1 MDVVQHYLSE
11 IELQEIP
18 SELKK
23 LLSEAATTDASDA
36 EVAICV
42 AYNIK
47 QGKGEAAA
55 VKSAG
60 VDKAT
65 WKRVKS
71 NKPVYS
77 AGKKV
82 AKGLKNI
89 GSNLIWSGKT
99 TAGTHYKNGKKEAS
113 KADLVGN
120 NRNRVSVKKASGSA
134 KSAQLVSGAPGEA
147 MGVFEFAIKHLEANG
162 GSLVSDSEMKEL
174 FTILEKEMAAAVRND
189 INVEVAKG
197 KKDFRDWVVAD
208 SGRYDEVKSQAKEST
223 DDEIKRH
230 IRAELAVAN
239 AISTADAPKLQGDY
253 IDGVKPLTA
262 KQISKMRA
270 DYISSDMTV
279 GSITIASHYLEKANV
294 PSELLSKEALR
305 EQVMDLINTALKTET
320 WKNRIRQIIQNDQEL
335 KKWIVYEAASGLGKF
350 TGKASKGGN
359 YFGETT
365 AVANKILVFDSKGVK
380 KVHDLYKWSHKNG
393 NLCDKV
399 NIDIKGSGRR
409 KFVYFGLAAESVDSN
424 LETII
429 TEEYVKLE
437 KQLRI
442 INEGKVWDTIKSGFD
457 SASTWVKS
465 SYEKIEG
472 LVLQFYEN
480 VIKKVLDSLWE
491 AFQKGISPVLEQL
504 GFIMEG
510 TCSLTTPVW

>member
-11 IELQEIP
+11 IDLHDVP
-18 SELKK
+18 SQLRD
-23 LLSEAATTDASDA
+23 LLSEAATTNASDA

-47 QGKGEAAA
+47 QGKSEAAA

-65 WKRVKS
+65 WKKIKA

-77 AGKKV
+77 AGVKV

-89 GSNLIWSGKT
+89 GSNLIWSGKSSART
-99 TAGTHYKNGKKEAS
+99 FYSKGKDKTS

-120 NRNRVSVKKASGSA
+120 KRNRISLKQASSSAKDAQLMSAASGESI
-134 KSAQLVSGAPGEA
+134 
-147 MGVFEFAIKHLEANG
+147 GVFEYAVKHLEASG
-162 GSLVSDSEMKEL
+162 GKLVNDAEIKEL
-174 FTILEKEMAAAVRND
+174 FTILEKEMASAVRAD
-189 INVEVAKG
+189 INVEVGKG
-197 KKDFRDWVVAD
+197 KKDFRDWVIAD
-208 SGRYDEVKSQAKEST
+208 SGRYGEVKSKAKEAT
-223 DDEIKRH
+223 DDQVKRH
-230 IRAELAVAN
+230 IRAELAVNN

-253 IDGVKPLTA
+253 IKGVKPLTA

-270 DYISSDMTV
+270 DYISSDMKI
-279 GSITIASHYLEKANV
+279 GDITIAKDYLERANV
-294 PSELLSKEALR
+294 PGELLTKEALR
-305 EQVMDLINTALKTET
+305 TQVMDLIDVALKADA
-320 WKNRIRQIIQNDQEL
+320 WKNRIRAIIQNNAEL

-350 TGKASKGGN
+350 TNKASTGDD
-359 YFGETT
+359 YYGEET
-365 AVANKILVFDSKGVK
+365 AVANKILVFDSSGVK
-380 KVHDLYKWSHKNG
+380 KVHHLLKWSHKNG
-393 NLCDKV
+393 NLCDNV
-399 NIDIKGSGRR
+399 DISFKGSGRR
-409 KFVYFGLAAESVDSN
+409 KFIKFGLAAESIDTN
-424 LETII
+424 IETII

-457 SASTWVKS
+457 SASTWVKA
-465 SYEKIEG
+465 SYVKLEA
-472 LVLQFYEN
+472 LLLQFYEN

-491 AFQKGISPVLEQL
+491 AFQKGLNPVLESL

-510 TCSLTTPVW
+510 TCSLITPVW